1 MKTVV
6 RQRESHLSL
15 AHELEFYSCWA
26 VEEQHMAVEEPKLG
40 LSEGTEKSLPL
51 KSSFGNLEDH
61 HFVAE

>member
-6 RQRESHLSL
+6 GQRESNLSL
-15 AHELEFYSCWA
+15 VQERELYSCWV

-40 LSEGTEKSLPL
+40 LSKGTEKSLPL